1 MSEILKLQP
10 AEANQKITEGAIFI
24 DIIDEEGF
32 SVVAYDGIV
41 STQVTLLQLLEKQQW
56 MDKGP
61 TYITGG
67 YDEPSG
73 FKAANLLHQQG
84 FENVGYVAGG
94 VQAWFQDGFQ
104 VKYNVS
110 GGCGSGGCETDSC
123 STGSCGTSNDDDDYS
138 SGGCGGCSCG
148 H

>member
-10 AEANQKITEGAIFI
+10 SEAFQKIQDGAVFI

-32 SVVAYDGIV
+32 SVVAYDGIEA
-41 STQVTLLQLLEKQQW
+41 TQVTLLQLLEKIQW
-56 MDKGP
+56 LDKTP

-67 YDEPSG
+67 YDEASG
-73 FKAANLLHQQG
+73 FKAANLLFHQG

-94 VQAWFQDGFQ
+94 VQAWFQDGYQ

-110 GGCGSGGCETDSC
+110 GGC
-123 STGSCGTSNDDDDYS
+123 STGSCSTSSCDTGFDDEES
-138 SGGCGGCSCG
+138 MGGCSGCSCG

>member
-10 AEANQKITEGAIFI
+10 AEAYQKISEGAVFI
-24 DIIDEEGF
+24 DIIDEEGN
-32 SVVAYDGIV
+32 SVVAYDGIE

-56 MDKGP
+56 LDKAP

-67 YDEPSG
+67 YDETSG
-73 FKAANLLHQQG
+73 FKAANLLYHQG

-94 VQAWFQDGFQ
+94 VQAWFQEGFQ
-104 VKYNVS
+104 VKYNVN
-110 GGCGSGGCETDSC
+110 GGCGTGSCDTGGCD
-123 STGSCGTSNDDDDYS
+123 TGSCGTGSEEEDS
-138 SGGCGGCSCG
+138 FGGCGGCSCG

>member
-10 AEANQKITEGAIFI
+10 SEAFQKIQDGAVFI

-32 SVVAYDGIV
+32 SVVAYDGIET
-41 STQVTLLQLLEKQQW
+41 TQVTLLQLLEKIQW
-56 MDKGP
+56 LEKV
-61 TYITGG
+61 TNYITGG
-67 YDEPSG
+67 YDEASG
-73 FKAANLLHQQG
+73 FKAANLLFHQG

-110 GGCGSGGCETDSC
+110 GGC
-123 STGSCGTSNDDDDYS
+123 STGSCSTSSCDTGFDDEES
-138 SGGCGGCSCG
+138 MGGCSGCSCG